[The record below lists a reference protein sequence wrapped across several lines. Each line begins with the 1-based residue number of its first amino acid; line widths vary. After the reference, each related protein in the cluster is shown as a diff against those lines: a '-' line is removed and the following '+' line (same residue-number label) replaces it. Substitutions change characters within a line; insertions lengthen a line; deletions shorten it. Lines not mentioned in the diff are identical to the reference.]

1 MKGVHHSSM
10 GYNVFKAVIHVRYP
24 SPIGIP
30 PKYPPD
36 IPVDKK
42 KRLQTAQTE
51 GCDDFFCSNFTRNQ
65 TMGRTNDFMWK
76 NYFSGKYRIPI
87 IPPSNTTFCV

>member
-42 KRLQTAQTE
+42 ITT
-51 GCDDFFCSNFTRNQ
+51 SNCPNRET
-65 TMGRTNDFMWK
+65 
-76 NYFSGKYRIPI
+76 
-87 IPPSNTTFCV
+87 